1 MWFETILLA
10 LAVTL
15 IVVLLLQARG
25 MNPSVFGQAES
36 TFRVRRGIEKILF
49 RSTIGLT
56 FVFVVVAILNVRF
69 DW

>member
-56 FVFVVVAILNVRF
+56 LLFVVVAILNVRF

>member
-1 MWFETILLA
+1 MWFETILLI

-15 IVVLLLQARG
+15 IVILLLQARG

-49 RSTIGLT
+49 RSTIALT
-56 FVFVVVAILNVRF
+56 LVFVAVAILNVRY